1 MANAK
6 RDGASPEECRDLRSS
21 IEWMKKEGDIIVTD
35 KEVDPNLELTGIQKK
50 LDGGCPILF
59 NNVKGKPQHRCIT
72 NLFGDMN
79 VINKMFGWADDV
91 ERTRKLSYALSHPIK
106 PVVIEQSAAPCQ
118 AGW

>member
-6 RDGASPEECRDLRSS
+6 RDGAAPEEVRDLRRS

-35 KEVDPNLELTGIQKK
+35 KEVDPNLEITGIQKR

-72 NLFGDMN
+72 NLFGDMPEPFFEL
-79 VINKMFGWADDV
+79 VRSGFRQAT
-91 ERTRKLSYALSHPIK
+91 TRSMSVSMLI
-106 PVVIEQSAAPCQ
+106 PVFSSNSC
-118 AGW
+118 

>member
-6 RDGASPEECRDLRSS
+6 RDGASPEEARDLRSA

-59 NNVKGKPQHRCIT
+59 NNVKGKPQHRCVT

-79 VINKMFGWADDV
+79 VINKMFGWKDHAD
-91 ERTRKLSYALSHPIK
+91 RKS
-106 PVVIEQSAAPCQ
+106 VV
-118 AGW
+118 